1 MLKLFDDLGVPL
13 APEKVHGP
21 LPCLEFLGITL
32 DTIRM
37 EARLSEEKVKKLK
50 VELEIFLHRKK
61 CTKRELLSL
70 VGSLSFACK
79 VVSPGRPFLARLIK
93 LSCTVKKM
101 HHKVYLNKH
110 AKEDITAWNNV
121 LSTWNGEMFFLDV
134 DTVQSPDL
142 EFFIDAESSSGYAA
156 YYKGSWFAVPWQP
169 HQMEYAMST
178 MELYPIVVASFV
190 WGSHWANKRILVH
203 CDNEGTVAI
212 INKGYSSTEPIG
224 ILLVNPCS
232 ITSI

>member
-1 MLKLFDDLGVPL
+1 MGGRSSPYLFDSLPTTIEWICQYNYSLQNICHLLDDFLGVETALNKGHFLKVVLKLFDDLGVPL

-79 VVSPGRPFLARLIK
+79 VDSPGRPFLARLIK

-101 HHKVYLNKH
+101 HHKVYLKL
-110 AKEDITAWNNV
+110 I
-121 LSTWNGEMFFLDV
+121 
-134 DTVQSPDL
+134 
-142 EFFIDAESSSGYAA
+142 ICYISSGATNIY
-156 YYKGSWFAVPWQP
+156 
-169 HQMEYAMST
+169 
-178 MELYPIVVASFV
+178 
-190 WGSHWANKRILVH
+190 
-203 CDNEGTVAI
+203 C
-212 INKGYSSTEPIG
+212 
-224 ILLVNPCS
+224 
-232 ITSI
+232 